1 MQIQLLE
8 AIGRCAD
15 LRLVQ
20 PMKGTF
26 EMTNSFKTASLALAA
41 IVTAG
46 AIATPVFAAND
57 GSLKFDS
64 TYLIQQL
71 RYDGVNAIAADQVS
85 GDTFR
90 ATVVSGGHQSFAFYN
105 IDSLQQIK

>member
-8 AIGRCAD
+8 ASGRCAD

-20 PMKGTF
+20 TMKGTF
-26 EMTNSFKTASLALAA
+26 EMTNTFKTASLALAA

-46 AIATPVFAAND
+46 ALATPVFAASGD
-57 GSLKFDS
+57 SLKFDS
-64 TYLIQQL
+64 AYLIQQL
-71 RYDGVNAIAADQVS
+71 RYDGVNAIAADEVT
-85 GDTFR
+85 GDTCR